1 MLQEHRRSA
10 FLPAFQQNSVPLS
23 PAAAPHYK
31 SPCLRPLD
39 IYQKPTVLPLREIRE
54 FVLGGTGKVLNGITE
69 AVP

>member
-10 FLPAFQQNSVPLS
+10 FLPAFQQNSVSLS
-23 PAAAPHYK
+23 PVAAPHK
-31 SPCLRPLD
+31 SPCSRPLD